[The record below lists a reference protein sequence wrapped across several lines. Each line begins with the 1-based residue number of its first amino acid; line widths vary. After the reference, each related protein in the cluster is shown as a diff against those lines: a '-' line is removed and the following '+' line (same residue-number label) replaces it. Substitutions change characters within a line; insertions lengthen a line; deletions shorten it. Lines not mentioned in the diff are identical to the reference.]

1 MEVQDPIQV
10 PSLTKSEE
18 IWGTGLPS
26 PFLCR
31 EISHLVLLDP
41 DPFGL
46 SHKKITKN
54 GGRGVLT
61 TEFPVFFLVRRLDP
75 ARVNLLEGKEMF

>member
-26 PFLCR
+26 PFLSR
-31 EISHLVLLDP
+31 EISHLVLLAP
-41 DPFGL
+41 GARLLYAGARHPF
-46 SHKKITKN
+46 TAQ
-54 GGRGVLT
+54 
-61 TEFPVFFLVRRLDP
+61 LV
-75 ARVNLLEGKEMF
+75 EK